1 MQEWTEAMAED
12 MTRDDWVA
20 CARLV
25 DDWAE
30 LKNMGPEEVR
40 RYCGQRGGK
49 NASMRRRV

>member
-1 MQEWTEAMAED
+1 MIQE
-12 MTRDDWVA
+12 DWVA

-49 NASMRRRV
+49 NASM